1 MTYSAQFIDH
11 GGTRGRISWAL
22 YDWAGQA
29 FHTLIVTFVFAAY
42 FSQAIVGDDLRG
54 QELWGTA
61 SSISGLLLAILA
73 PIVGAIAH
81 YQFATIHPYYD
92 GNGRTGR
99 ILNILY
105 MEEIYRIL
113 INYGRTFTLGRN
125 KT

>member
-73 PIVGAIAH
+73 PIVGAIADAGGKRKPWLLVLSAIAALAAAMLWWLH
-81 YQFATIHPYYD
+81 FRGVSRSKPGAAA
-92 GNGRTGR
+92 GGC
-99 ILNILY
+99 
-105 MEEIYRIL
+105 
-113 INYGRTFTLGRN
+113 
-125 KT
+125 K